1 MNKIFC
7 LWCFVLN
14 FENRERT
21 QSPFSQVDWSNSR
34 FSALDIYYNTF
45 LFLFGWIQLNLT
57 LSRDGLNLSIKIFL
71 DSHLKDFFLQ
81 NSKKKLLRAIRF
93 LMFFIFKIRCFEYPA
108 FKPVWFFCTYMLVSW
123 RFNWRSWSMSLMY
136 QALSSLYWIVTF
148 QKSSSCNLLI

>member
-34 FSALDIYYNTF
+34 FSALDIYYKTF

-81 NSKKKLLRAIRF
+81 NSKKKLLRANFYLLSKHF
-93 LMFFIFKIRCFEYPA
+93 LRAAKIKSKWWTCGVRKQTQGLFWDVPIGQQ
-108 FKPVWFFCTYMLVSW
+108 
-123 RFNWRSWSMSLMY
+123 SL
-136 QALSSLYWIVTF
+136 ALLPTC
-148 QKSSSCNLLI
+148 KL